1 MNRRSSIKSSI
12 LYTFL
17 TKLVLIFLKL
27 GVSIITARFLGPAGR
42 GIYFSIIQFAGIINT
57 IGSISIGEG
66 LIYYFG
72 KNKLKR
78 ENLLCI
84 TFSLSIFFS
93 LIVIFFLYLT
103 QPLIN
108 KYLFEELNQAYF
120 NILSSIIFFMLFEYI
135 TSSAMK
141 GLHLF
146 STVNKLT
153 IISRTVI
160 MFSIFLGLFFISPDA
175 LTAIK
180 AFLVAHVINF
190 IFYFGA
196 ALKCSDYRFKVPNLK
211 KIKLFSFSLKTHLP
225 TVLTE
230 AEYRIDIFILLYF
243 INAAAVGIYSIGVT
257 ISQLV
262 WYISNSVNTVLYPYI
277 ASSGSVEAKSITAK
291 ALRLNLFINLI
302 AILGLVFF
310 GYYLIIFLFGA
321 EFEKSYL
328 IFLILTPG
336 LLIDSFSRNIT
347 SWLKGIGKPEI
358 ISKIVLFSLVL
369 NIILNIFLIPYFG
382 ITGAAISSSLTYIT
396 KAFFMIKVFLNKSD
410 FSLNDIFLPKKNE
423 VAELITSLKEIT
435 IENFK
440 KIKIR

>member
-1 MNRRSSIKSSI
+1 M
-12 LYTFL
+12 
-17 TKLVLIFLKL
+17 
-27 GVSIITARFLGPAGR
+27 
-42 GIYFSIIQFAGIINT
+42 
-57 IGSISIGEG
+57 
-66 LIYYFG
+66 
-72 KNKLKR
+72 
-78 ENLLCI
+78 
-84 TFSLSIFFS
+84 
-93 LIVIFFLYLT
+93 
-103 QPLIN
+103 
-108 KYLFEELNQAYF
+108 
-120 NILSSIIFFMLFEYI
+120 
-135 TSSAMK
+135 
-141 GLHLF
+141 
-146 STVNKLT
+146 
-153 IISRTVI
+153 
-160 MFSIFLGLFFISPDA
+160 
-175 LTAIK
+175 
-180 AFLVAHVINF
+180 
-190 IFYFGA
+190 
-196 ALKCSDYRFKVPNLK
+196 
-211 KIKLFSFSLKTHLP
+211 
-225 TVLTE
+225 
-230 AEYRIDIFILLYF
+230 
-243 INAAAVGIYSIGVT
+243 
-257 ISQLV
+257 
-262 WYISNSVNTVLYPYI
+262 LYPYI

-410 FSLNDIFLPKKNE
+410 FNLNDIFLPKKNE

-440 KIKIR
+440 KN